1 MRHGFPSRTKFWF
14 EFKTP
19 IGHADDREV
28 RVDVRAGAVHCVLRR
43 QSMASHY
50 FAKIHRL
57 AVLANLGALGDFDN
71 LWFAS
76 HRAAKN
82 RKAALGGNLIR
93 RREGVGEDYRARP
106 A

>member
-1 MRHGFPSRTKFWF
+1 M
-14 EFKTP
+14 TP
-19 IGHADDREV
+19 TGDYFVAEV
-28 RVDVRAGAVHCVLRR
+28 RESALT
-43 QSMASHY
+43 
-50 FAKIHRL
+50 
-57 AVLANLGALGDFDN
+57 ANLGALGDFDN